1 MADVTFTV
9 TGLSS
14 TSNLGDLTYSGTSEG
29 WGRFSWGR
37 ADWGDTNLIVQ
48 GWGRDTWGFQSW
60 GDTPIVSLT
69 GLSATTSVGSV
80 DVELRPGWGT
90 LSWGQNGWGSIESA
104 TESLTGFSLTSSL
117 GTVVAEDVV
126 GLSGFSLTSTLN
138 SLSAVFTD
146 ATITLPGQSL
156 ISSFGLLS
164 VDDHSVGLQGQSAT
178 SSVGSLT
185 PADVI
190 GLTGLSADTDLGTL
204 AFSSNPI
211 VNLSALTV
219 LAAQLGGITA
229 TPETIATPA
238 GQSSTTSLGTV
249 TTVQVSNAFPEGQ
262 IATTGLNDSKLIL
275 RYYGKISPKN
285 STGYTDKTPKTSVS
299 GYSIKTPK
307 NTTGYTTLT
316 S

>member
-14 TSNLGDLTYSGTSEG
+14 TSNLGDLTYSGASEG

-37 ADWGDTNLIVQ
+37 ADWGDTNLVVQ

-69 GLSATTSVGSV
+69 GLSATTSIGSV
-80 DVELRPGWGT
+80 DTEIRPGWGT
-90 LSWGQNGWGSIESA
+90 LTWGQNGWGSIESA

-126 GLSGFSLTSTLN
+126 GLSGFRLTSTLN

-146 ATITLPGQSL
+146 ATITLTGQSL
-156 ISSFGLLS
+156 ISSHGLLS

-275 RYYGKISPKN
+275 RYYGKVSPKN

>member
-37 ADWGDTNLIVQ
+37 ADWGDTNLVVQ

-80 DVELRPGWGT
+80 DVQVRPGWGT
-90 LSWGQNGWGSIESA
+90 LTWGQNGWGSIESA

-146 ATITLPGQSL
+146 TTVTLPGQSL

-178 SSVGSLT
+178 SSVGSLA

-204 AFSSNPI
+204 TFSSNPI

-219 LAAQLGGITA
+219 IAAQLGGITA
-229 TPETIATPA
+229 TPETIATPG

-262 IATTGLNDSKLIL
+262 IATTSLNDDKLIL
-275 RYYGKISPKN
+275 RYYQRLAPKTSSGYTRITPKT
-285 STGYTDKTPKTSVS
+285 STGYTRKTP
-299 GYSIKTPK
+299 
-307 NTTGYTTLT
+307 
-316 S
+316 

>member
-37 ADWGDTNLIVQ
+37 ADWGDTNLVVQ

-69 GLSATTSVGSV
+69 GLSATTSIGSV
-80 DVELRPGWGT
+80 DTEIRPGWGT
-90 LSWGQNGWGSIESA
+90 LTWGQNGWGSIESA

-126 GLSGFSLTSTLN
+126 GLSGFRLTSTLN

-146 ATITLPGQSL
+146 ATITLTGQSL
-156 ISSFGLLS
+156 ISSHGLLS

-316 S
+316 P

>member
-14 TSNLGDLTYSGTSEG
+14 TSNLGDLTYSGASEG

-37 ADWGDTNLIVQ
+37 ADWGDTNLVVQ

-69 GLSATTSVGSV
+69 GLSATTSIGSV
-80 DVELRPGWGT
+80 DTEIRPGWGT
-90 LSWGQNGWGSIESA
+90 LTWGQNGWGSIESA

-126 GLSGFSLTSTLN
+126 GLSGFRLTSTLN

-146 ATITLPGQSL
+146 ATITLTGQSL
-156 ISSFGLLS
+156 ISSHGLLS

-285 STGYTDKTPKTSVS
+285 STRYTDKTPKTSVS

-316 S
+316 P

>member
-14 TSNLGDLTYSGTSEG
+14 TSNLGDLTYSGASEG

-37 ADWGDTNLIVQ
+37 ADWGDTNLVVQ

-69 GLSATTSVGSV
+69 GLSATTSIGSV
-80 DVELRPGWGT
+80 DTEIRPGWGT
-90 LSWGQNGWGSIESA
+90 LTWGQNGWGSIESA

-126 GLSGFSLTSTLN
+126 GLSGFRLTSTLN

-146 ATITLPGQSL
+146 ATITLTGQSL
-156 ISSFGLLS
+156 ISSHGLLS